1 VTDIARLAEEITAH
15 GVTRLFGVPGSGV
28 TLSLIDALEKQ
39 GIAFHLTHFEGAGA
53 LMAATVGRLSGRA
66 GVSLSIKGP
75 GLANAVPGIAAA
87 WFEAYPLVHLA
98 EAFPPGSAPSQAHK
112 RINQAALVAPIT
124 KASRFSAKDGPSFT
138 VMAHFACAEEPGP
151 VLFELAPSAPP
162 KADALPEA
170 ATVRADATRA
180 LDLLR
185 NAKKPIVI
193 AGALALRA
201 GLGAALAKL
210 NCPVFSTAAAKGIVD
225 EKAANAAGLWT
236 GVGLELTPEHALLSK
251 ADLVIG
257 IGVSAREAL
266 RTGPFDAP
274 YLAVETVDTP
284 GTSAFVPAARIG
296 LGDAAAALDHIA
308 GKAWGLD
315 ELKGILNRLQACMAE
330 GFLPGAVF
338 AAIDHHFQ
346 RRVRMVMDT
355 GYFCTIG
362 EHAWRAAS
370 ADLCLLSGQGRYMGT
385 GLPMALGAA
394 LHDPSVP
401 TVLVTGDGGIGMYLA
416 EAKLAAQH
424 KLPLL
429 IVLMTDNAFGSI
441 RTRAIKDGL
450 TQRPLIMDGKSW
462 VATFDS
468 LGIPGARAEN
478 AAAVEDALAAWMPRN
493 GPAFLEIPFEPDA
506 YEAMVAGIR

>member
-1 VTDIARLAEEITAH
+1 MTDIARLAEEITAH

-28 TLSLIDALEKQ
+28 ALSLIDALEKR

-75 GLANAVPGIAAA
+75 GLTNALPGIAAA
-87 WFEAYPLVHLA
+87 FFEAFPLVHLA
-98 EAFPPGSAPSQAHK
+98 EAYSPGSPASQAHK
-112 RINQAALVAPIT
+112 RLDQASLVAPIT
-124 KASRFSAKDGPSFT
+124 KAARFAAKDGPSFT
-138 VMAHFACAEEPGP
+138 SMAHFACAEAPGP
-151 VLFELAPSAPP
+151 VLFELAPSAPV
-162 KADALPEA
+162 KADALPEVT
-170 ATVRADATRA
+170 TVRADARKA
-180 LDLLR
+180 RELLR
-185 NAKKPIVI
+185 NARNPVVI

-210 NCPVFSTAAAKGIVD
+210 NVPVFCTAAAKGIVD
-225 EKAANAAGLWT
+225 ERAANAAGVFT
-236 GVGLELTPEHALLSK
+236 GVGEGFTPEYGLLPQ
-251 ADLVIG
+251 ADLIIG
-257 IGVSAREAL
+257 IGLTARESLKCA
-266 RTGPFDAP
+266 PFRAP
-274 YLAVETVDTP
+274 FLAIEAVETP
-284 GTSAFVPAARIG
+284 GTGAFAPAARIG
-296 LGDAAAALDHIA
+296 LGDASTAVDHIA
-308 GKAWGLD
+308 DSAWGLD
-315 ELKGILNRLQACMAE
+315 TLRDILDRLQARMQE

-338 AAIDHHFQ
+338 AIIDHQFQ

-401 TVLVTGDGGIGMYLA
+401 TVMVAGDGGIAMYLA
-416 EAKLAAQH
+416 EAKLAVQH

-429 IVLMTDNAFGSI
+429 IILMTDNAFGSV

-450 TQRPLIMDGKSW
+450 TQKPLIMDGKSW
-462 VATFDS
+462 VPVFEA
-468 LGIPGARAEN
+468 LGIPGTRAEN
-478 AAAVEDALAAWMPRN
+478 AGAVAEALSDWMPSS
-493 GPAFLEIPFEPDA
+493 GPAFIEIPFEPDA
-506 YEAMVAGIR
+506 YEAMIDSIR

>member
-1 VTDIARLAEEITAH
+1 VTDIAKLAEEITAH

-28 TLSLIDALEKQ
+28 TLSLIDALEQ
-39 GIAFHLTHFEGAGA
+39 RGIAFHLTHFEGAGA

-87 WFEAYPLVHLA
+87 WFEGYPLVHLA
-98 EAFPPGSAPSQAHK
+98 EAFPPGSPVSQAHK
-112 RINQAALVAPIT
+112 RLDQAALVAPIT
-124 KASRFSAKDGPSFT
+124 KASRFSAEDGPSFT
-138 VMAHFACAEEPGP
+138 SLAHFACAEEPGP
-151 VLFELAPSAPP
+151 VLFELAASAPP
-162 KADALPEA
+162 RAEALPEVA
-170 ATVRADATRA
+170 SVRADGTEARE
-180 LDLLR
+180 LLR
-185 NAKKPIVI
+185 KAKRPVVI
-193 AGALALRA
+193 AGALASRA
-201 GLGAALAKL
+201 GLGAVLAKL
-210 NCPVFSTAAAKGIVD
+210 NCPVFSTAAVKGIVD
-225 EKAANAAGLWT
+225 ERAANAAGPWT
-236 GVGLELTPEHALLSK
+236 GVGLALTPEQVLLQQ

-257 IGVSAREAL
+257 IGLTARESL
-266 RTGPFDAP
+266 RAAPFKTP
-274 YLAVETVDTP
+274 YLAIDAVDTP
-284 GTSAFVPAARIG
+284 GTDAFAPDARLG
-296 LGDAAAALDHIA
+296 LGDAATALDLVA
-308 GKAWGLD
+308 DKEWGRD
-315 ELKGILNRLQACMAE
+315 ELRATLERLQARMEE

-338 AAIDHHFQ
+338 RVIDHHFQ
-346 RRVRMVMDT
+346 RRLRMVMDT

-394 LHDPSVP
+394 LHDSSLP
-401 TVLVTGDGGIGMYLA
+401 TVLVTGDGGVAMYLA

-429 IVLMTDNAFGSI
+429 IVLMTDNGFGSI

-450 TQRPLIMDGKSW
+450 TQKPLVMDGKSW

-468 LGIPGARAEN
+468 LGIPGARVEN
-478 AAAVEDALAAWMPRN
+478 LGAVEQALAAWTPRN

>member
-1 VTDIARLAEEITAH
+1 VTDIARLAEAITSH

-28 TLSLIDALEKQ
+28 TLSLIDALEKR

-87 WFEAYPLVHLA
+87 WFEAYPLVHLT
-98 EAFPPGSAPSQAHK
+98 EAFPPGSPVSQAHK
-112 RINQAALVAPIT
+112 RMDQAALVAPIT

-138 VMAHFACAEEPGP
+138 SLAHFACAEEPGP
-151 VLFELAPSAPP
+151 VLFELAPSAP
-162 KADALPEA
+162 ARAEALPEIV
-170 ATVRADATRA
+170 TRREDGTRA
-180 LDLLR
+180 RESLR
-185 NAKKPIVI
+185 NAQRPIVI

-201 GLGAALAKL
+201 GLGAALARL
-210 NCPVFSTAAAKGIVD
+210 TCPVFSTAAVKGIVD
-225 EKAANAAGLWT
+225 EHAATAAGPWT
-236 GVGLELTPEHALLSK
+236 GVGLELTPEQVLLPQ
-251 ADLVIG
+251 ADLIIG
-257 IGVSAREAL
+257 IGLTAREAL
-266 RTGPFDAP
+266 KCAPFKVP
-274 YLAVETVDTP
+274 YIAVEAVDTP
-284 GTSAFVPAARIG
+284 GTDAFAPAARIG
-296 LGDAAAALDHIA
+296 LGDASAALDLIA
-308 GKAWGLD
+308 GKSWGLD
-315 ELKGILNRLQACMAE
+315 ELKGILDRLQARMEE

-338 AAIDHHFQ
+338 RVIDDHFQ
-346 RRVRMVMDT
+346 RRLRMVMDT

-401 TVLVTGDGGIGMYLA
+401 TVLVTGDGGVAMYLA

-441 RTRAIKDGL
+441 RTRAIKDRL
-450 TQRPLIMDGKSW
+450 TQKPLVMDGKSW

-468 LGIPGARAEN
+468 LGIPGTRADN
-478 AAAVEDALAAWMPRN
+478 IGAVEQALAAWTPRN

>member
-28 TLSLIDALEKQ
+28 TLSLIDALEKR
-39 GIAFHLTHFEGAGA
+39 GIPFHLTHFEGAAA

-98 EAFPPGSAPSQAHK
+98 EAFPPGSPVSQAHK
-112 RINQAALVAPIT
+112 RMDQASLLAPIT
-124 KASRFSAKDGPSFT
+124 KASRFSTKDGPSFT
-138 VMAHFACAEEPGP
+138 SMAHLACAEEPGP
-151 VLFELAPSAPP
+151 VLLELAPSAPP
-162 KADALPEA
+162 SAEALPEIV
-170 ATVRADATRA
+170 TRREDGTRA
-180 LDLLR
+180 REPLR
-185 NAKKPIVI
+185 NAKRPIVI

-201 GLGAALAKL
+201 GLGPALAKL

-225 EKAANAAGLWT
+225 ERAANAAGAFT
-236 GVGLELTPEHALLSK
+236 GVGEGYVPEYSLLDR
-251 ADLVIG
+251 ADLILG
-257 IGVSAREAL
+257 IGLTAREVLKCA
-266 RTGPFDAP
+266 PFKAP
-274 YLAVETVDTP
+274 YIAIEAVDTP
-284 GTSAFVPAARIG
+284 GTDAFAPAARIG
-296 LGDAAAALDHIA
+296 LGDASAALDLIA
-308 GKAWGLD
+308 DKRWGLD
-315 ELKGILNRLQACMAE
+315 ELKGTLDRLQARMEE

-338 AAIDHHFQ
+338 AAIDRHFQ

-370 ADLCLLSGQGRYMGT
+370 ADLCLLSGQGRYMGA

-394 LHDPSVP
+394 LHDSSVP
-401 TVLVTGDGGIGMYLA
+401 TVLVTGDGGVAMYLA
-416 EAKLAAQH
+416 EAKLAVQH

-441 RTRAIKDGL
+441 RTRAIKDRL
-450 TQRPLIMDGKSW
+450 TQKPLFMDGKSW
-462 VATFDS
+462 VGTFDA
-468 LGIPGARAEN
+468 LGMPGTRAEN
-478 AAAVEDALAAWMPRN
+478 LGAVEEALAAWTPRN

-506 YEAMVAGIR
+506 YEAMVGGIR